1 MLMTLLPI
9 MSLKENI
16 MRHLIMDWE
25 EQLSVVL
32 LRGQLVQLL
41 VQEQA
46 SIQVM

>member
-1 MLMTLLPI
+1 
-9 MSLKENI
+9 
-16 MRHLIMDWE
+16 MDWE